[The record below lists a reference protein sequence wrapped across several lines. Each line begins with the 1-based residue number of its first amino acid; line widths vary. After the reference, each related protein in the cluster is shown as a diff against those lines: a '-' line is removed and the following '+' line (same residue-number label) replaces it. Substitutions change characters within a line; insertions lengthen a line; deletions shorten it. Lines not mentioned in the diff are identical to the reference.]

1 MRIGP
6 VLLVLCTA
14 FSSVVGL
21 YLLLSVVPLY
31 TEEAG
36 GGSFGAGLSTAT
48 FMGATVL
55 AQVQMPRMLRRFGY
69 RTTLAGGL
77 LLLGAPS
84 FLYPAAGGVTSI
96 LAVTL
101 VRGLGFGVAI
111 VAVAALATELAPPG
125 RRGEML
131 GWLGLAL
138 SLPVVFGGSLGIWLV
153 ERAGY
158 PSAFI
163 LGGAVPLL
171 GFAATL
177 YLGRAS
183 AAPRGGDGAA
193 PAGFLAGL
201 RRPELWRLLL
211 IFAPTTVAFG
221 AVATFLPLAA
231 PGTGI
236 FSAATA
242 LFLLGATTTL
252 FRLWAG
258 RFGDRHDA
266 HRLLAP
272 GLLVAA
278 LGMVLVAW
286 GGAALIP
293 GSLLFGAG
301 FGTVQSGTLV
311 LTMERVSKAEYGLG
325 STLWNVAF
333 DGGVG
338 AGAFA
343 GGLLVWVT
351 GFAGT
356 FIFCAGLP
364 RGRRGTRL
372 PRPRRA
378 CRLERQRQY

>member
-1 MRIGP
+1 M
-6 VLLVLCTA
+6 LSAA

-21 YLLLSVVPLY
+21 YLLLSVIPLY

-48 FMGATVL
+48 FMAATVL
-55 AQVQMPRMLRRFGY
+55 AQVQMPRALRRFGY
-69 RTTLAGGL
+69 RTVLGAGL
-77 LLLGAPS
+77 LLLGVPA
-84 FLYPAAGGVTSI
+84 FLYPAAGGVGSI

-131 GWLGLAL
+131 GLLGLAL
-138 SLPVVFGGSLGIWLV
+138 SLPVVFGGASGIWLS
-153 ERAGY
+153 EHAGY
-158 PSAFI
+158 SFAFVI
-163 LGGAVPLL
+163 GGVVPIL

-177 YLGRAS
+177 GI
-183 AAPRGGDGAA
+183 GGTLVSPQDGGAA
-193 PAGFLAGL
+193 PAGFLTGL

-221 AVATFLPLAA
+221 AVATFLPLSA
-231 PGTGI
+231 PGTGV

-272 GLLVAA
+272 GLLSAA
-278 LGMVLVAW
+278 LGMVLVS
-286 GGAALIP
+286 GGGVAMIA
-293 GSLLFGAG
+293 GSLLFGVG
-301 FGTVQSGTLV
+301 FGVVQSATLV

-343 GGLLVWVT
+343 GGLLVWAV
-351 GFAGT
+351 GFSGA
-356 FIFCAGLP
+356 FIFCSGLLAAAMLLVYQDRVARAGA
-364 RGRRGTRL
+364 GHK
-372 PRPRRA
+372 A
-378 CRLERQRQY
+378 